1 MDNKTDICY
10 IVSHGFA
17 ARMVL
22 QTGLLERL
30 VLRGKRVALI
40 TPDKSDKNL
49 VSYCEQQGFQL
60 YEFQAPKGLF
70 SINYM
75 NMRKYFLED
84 VRNNPG
90 LWAKHLQAV
99 NNKKIKYLIFNI
111 SAWVYYAIYQ
121 LIKIAPFIR
130 TWFLRYEDRLLR
142 SDTADALIKEIE
154 AGLVVATYP
163 VNISEAIL
171 LRAAKKQQVKTAI
184 HLLSWDNIS
193 CKGHFPAL
201 ADRYIAWGHVMKEE
215 FKDYYNIQDDHIYS
229 CGVPHFDEHIKVRNQ
244 PNYKPFIK
252 ELGLNPEA
260 PYLFVAMS
268 SPIFAPR
275 GIDIVEWLSREVT
288 ADRFGADM
296 QLIVRPHPQNVDKK
310 MGDRTWLPRLEAIR
324 NQRVSV
330 DYPSV
335 VESNL
340 PWSMQHSDMLRLS
353 NLLVG
358 CAVCL
363 NFGSTVSID
372 ALMIGRP
379 VVVIAFDGE
388 DKLPWYISGS
398 RQMDYVHYNKLIQ
411 LGGIRVAWS
420 YDGLCKEL
428 SRYLQHPD
436 SDAELRQFTLSTEC
450 GEDDGKATER
460 VVEALLHI
468 SQSVIE
474 KAAI

>member
-1 MDNKTDICY
+1 MKTDICY

-22 QTGLLERL
+22 QTGLLEKL
-30 VLRGKRVALI
+30 VQKGKSVALI
-40 TPDKSDKNL
+40 TPDKKDANL
-49 VSYCEQQGFQL
+49 VRYCEQQGFKL
-60 YEFQAPKGLF
+60 YEFRGPKGVF
-70 SINYM
+70 EANYM

-84 VRNNPG
+84 VRHNPG

-99 NNKKIKYLIFNI
+99 HNKKIKYLVFKI
-111 SAWVYYAIYQ
+111 SAWFYYAIFQ

-130 TWFLRYEDRLLR
+130 TGFKRYEDRQLR
-142 SDTADALIKEIE
+142 SDTADALIKEID

-163 VNISEAIL
+163 VNFPEAIL
-171 LRAAKKQQVKTAI
+171 LRSAQKQKVKTAI

-215 FKDYYNIQDDHIYS
+215 FKEYYNIPDDHIYS
-229 CGVPHFDEHIKVRNQ
+229 CGVPHFDEHVKVRNA
-244 PNYKPFIK
+244 PNYKPFIE

-268 SPIFAPR
+268 SPIFAPK
-275 GIDIVEWLSREVT
+275 GIDIVEWLAKEVI

-296 QLIVRPHPQNVDKK
+296 QLIVRPHPQNVDNK
-310 MGDRTWLPRLEAIR
+310 MGDRTWLPRLDAIR
-324 NQRVSV
+324 NHRVSV

-353 NLLVG
+353 NLIVG
-358 CAVCL
+358 CSVCL

-372 ALMIGRP
+372 ALMVGRP
-379 VVVIAFDGE
+379 VVVVAFDANE
-388 DKLPWYISGS
+388 KLPWYISGS

-420 YDGLCKEL
+420 YDGLNEEL
-428 SRYLQHPD
+428 DRYIKYPD
-436 SDAELRQFTLSTEC
+436 ADIELRQYTLSQEC

-460 VVEALLHI
+460 VVSALLQI
-468 SQSVIE
+468 SNSVI
-474 KAAI
+474 

>member
-1 MDNKTDICY
+1 MGGGSRHLKTDICY

-30 VLRGKRVALI
+30 VKNGKRVALI
-40 TPDKSDKNL
+40 APDKTDKNL
-49 VSYCEQQGFQL
+49 VSYCAQQGFQL
-60 YEFQAPKGLF
+60 YEFRAPRGVF
-70 SINYM
+70 ETNYM

-99 NNKKIKYLIFNI
+99 HTKKIKYLYFKL
-111 SAWVYYAIYQ
+111 SAWFYYAIYK

-130 TWFLRYEDRLLR
+130 TWFKRYEDRQLR
-142 SDTADALIKEIE
+142 SATADALLKEID

-163 VNISEAIL
+163 VNIPEAMI
-171 LRAAKKQQVKTAI
+171 LRAAQRQGVKTAI

-201 ADRYIAWGHVMKEE
+201 ADYYIAWGNVMKEE
-215 FKDYYNIQDDHIYS
+215 FKEYYNIPDERIYP
-229 CGVPHFDEHIKVRNQ
+229 CGVPHFDEHVKVREA
-244 PNYKPFIK
+244 PDYKLFIK

-268 SPIFAPR
+268 SPIFAPK
-275 GIDIVEWLSREVT
+275 GIDIVEWLAKEVT
-288 ADRFGADM
+288 AGRFGADM
-296 QLIVRPHPQNVDKK
+296 QLIVRPHPQNVDNK
-310 MGDRTWLPRLEAIR
+310 MGDRSWLPRLDAIR
-324 NQRVSV
+324 NHRVSV

-379 VVVIAFDGE
+379 VVVIAFDADE
-388 DKLPWYISGS
+388 KLPWHISGC
-398 RQMDYVHYNKLIQ
+398 RQMDYVHYNKLMK

-420 YDGLCKEL
+420 YTGLGEEL
-428 SRYLQHPD
+428 DRYIKDPGAD
-436 SDAELRQFTLSTEC
+436 MDLRHYTLTQEC
-450 GEDDGKATER
+450 GQDDGKATER
-460 VVEALLHI
+460 VVNALLQI
-468 SQSVIE
+468 SGF
-474 KAAI
+474 